1 MREKKQSAE
10 AKLCKDSSTPN
21 KKTDNKKKVR
31 VELDDKSKLT
41 NIIKDIFIPRAGK
54 GAGKSR
60 KR

>member
-1 MREKKQSAE
+1 MLRLNYVKIALLRIKR
-10 AKLCKDSSTPN
+10 LII
-21 KKTDNKKKVR
+21 KKVR
-31 VELDDKSKLT
+31 VEVDDKSKLT